1 MSLAKRTTTSNGKNL
16 LFSFDELFSE
26 TCQGILLYAIQMQR
40 AVLVKPFA
48 YQWST
53 TMHYSPSRKHGTSN
67 VKNVKHAILFHKDR
81 VILII
86 KPVLKKQSPHCYR
99 RIKWKKKTG
108 SERFISFLKCS
119 HGEHCLFIGT
129 LTIYSKEY
137 FSI

>member
-48 YQWST
+48 YQWAT

-67 VKNVKHAILFHKDR
+67 VKNVKHAILFHKTSHTDHQAR
-81 VILII
+81 IEEPLTS
-86 KPVLKKQSPHCYR
+86 LLSTHQMKKR
-99 RIKWKKKTG
+99 EANG
-108 SERFISFLKCS
+108 SSVSLKCS
-119 HGEHCLFIGT
+119 HGEYRLFIAT